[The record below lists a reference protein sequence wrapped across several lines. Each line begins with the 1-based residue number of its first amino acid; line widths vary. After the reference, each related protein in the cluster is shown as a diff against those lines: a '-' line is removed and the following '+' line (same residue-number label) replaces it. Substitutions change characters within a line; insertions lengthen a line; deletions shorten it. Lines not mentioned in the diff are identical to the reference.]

1 MNKFLSLIFISS
13 FIFGMDVKILESG
26 ENSLTVSL
34 SIPAPELSS
43 YAIGTE
49 TVQLPRWSDAY
60 LAYDST
66 LQIVVPYFSIPILL
80 PPSGE
85 FPTLQVL
92 DSRSDEDRR
101 ISRETILKHE
111 IKPDLPYPDVP
122 SDQWINIISAE
133 DFRAYRTARI
143 LVKPYA
149 VSGQRLLEMTFR
161 LIFPKVTNKGLA
173 QDQDLISTYLNAKMG
188 TNWGQISTASLNR
201 TASTLPSGLWYRFPV
216 NEMGIYKIDAASFT
230 TNVPEEDPKTWQ
242 VYAPFYEGQSLSWEI
257 SNTEP
262 TPANLKSISMS
273 GSGLE
278 DGVFSGSDELIFFAQ
293 GPNGDFKGDNFN
305 HLYGKQRYYWLC
317 IPESGAPVANFI
329 TFLPSSIAPFDM
341 TVANYEK
348 RLYHEAEL
356 YNQLHSGPFWI
367 GEKLTGSSDQLSI
380 IFNENYLDLNSEI
393 KFNALF
399 AVDYDAGNYQ
409 NNLSVQ
415 LNGLPFNVSQN
426 NGLYKQIKLSGTAG
440 GGNMLRDGNNT
451 LRINYSSNSNA
462 SIVYLDSLRLSYYRK
477 LAPSS
482 DYLFGSLDLPG
493 GVNRLI
499 FEALSNNF
507 HLWDI
512 SDPTSVSEWQIEDSA
527 FRIAGSGQREIIG
540 FTEDQIGS
548 IVLEAV
554 NNLGEPTLRVTG
566 KQADYI
572 IICPEIFFD
581 QAERIRE
588 LREELVP
595 ENERLSVEIVSIEDI
610 YAEFSAG
617 TQDPAAI
624 KHFLHYVYFSWNAP
638 RLRYVLFLGDTDY
651 DYRNITGQSKMII
664 PTYQKDGSTDVS
676 SYATDDRY
684 TQLASGDWD
693 RLPDFAIGRLPAQ
706 TPDQLEIMVDK
717 IISYELT
724 PEPGIWRNTI
734 TLVADD
740 PLRPSK
746 YVETEHIRDT
756 EGLASIIPQSI
767 HINKVY
773 LTEYPE
779 VQDPNSPYIK
789 KPKAREAFLQK
800 LYNGTLL
807 VNYLGHGS
815 PTVWAQEEVFTA
827 SDLGLVKTG
836 MRLPFWIAG
845 TCDWAKYD
853 DVNSSCV
860 PEELMLMESNGA
872 VGILSTT
879 RKTYAVFNE
888 ILLSDFFD
896 FLFPEAN
903 AGRSITVG
911 DAVMLAKNV
920 TTGSDPNNEK
930 YILFSDPAL
939 RLASPVRKGQ
949 IETVSPSVFQAMG
962 QVTYSGAVDTS
973 LGFGAQ
979 AAVTVYDTP
988 TPVTRSFYISA
999 SNSTGHISY
1008 VLPGKRIFRGLISVN
1023 DQDFSGEFTIP
1034 KDIKY
1039 SGEGGILSV
1048 QYWDDTGLDG
1058 SIFIDTLKFQGS
1070 DSTALDDEGPE
1081 ILFISDNMMLL
1092 NGDHISANE
1101 PLEIEISDEQ
1111 GINLT
1116 GVAGHGITLAIDED
1130 WDNAYDV
1137 TELFEYDLD
1146 HSDRG
1151 RLSAFLSEIQ
1161 PGEHLVSVK
1170 AWDSQNNPN
1179 NSSVRLEFFAA
1190 NDFRVYDLFNFPN
1203 PMAEDTEITYMLS
1216 HPADMK
1222 YAIYTLAG
1230 RKILNETLGY
1240 QVQGFNSFPW
1250 NGQDRYGSELANGV
1264 YILVVEAESDQF
1276 REPAQ
1281 SLQKLVI
1288 AR

>member
-13 FIFGMDVKILESG
+13 TLFGMDLQILESRA
-26 ENSLTVSL
+26 NSLKVAFT
-34 SIPAPELSS
+34 IPEPKLSS
-43 YAIGTE
+43 YTLGGE
-49 TVQLPRWSDAY
+49 TIQLPRWPDAF

-66 LQIVVPYFSIPILL
+66 VQKMVPFFSIPILI

-85 FPTLQVL
+85 FPVIEVL
-92 DSRSDEDRR
+92 DSGSEGDQRMSSKPVVIRGLGSDLD
-101 ISRETILKHE
+101 
-111 IKPDLPYPDVP
+111 YPAIQN
-122 SDQWINIISAE
+122 DQWISTIDAE
-133 DFRAYRTARI
+133 DFRAYKTARI
-143 LVKPYA
+143 LIKPYA
-149 VSGQRLLEMTFR
+149 VAGQRLVQMTFR
-161 LIFPKVTNKGLA
+161 IIFPKTTRNGTR
-173 QDQDLISTYLNAKMG
+173 QDQDLIGTYLNSEMG
-188 TNWGQISTASLNR
+188 ANWGQISQAALNR
-201 TASTLPSGLWYRFPV
+201 ATSDLPAGQWYRFPID
-216 NEMGIYKIDAASFT
+216 EMGVYRINSASFGDG
-230 TNVPEEDPKTWQ
+230 VPDSDPVTWQ
-242 VYAPFYEGQSLSWEI
+242 IYAPYFEGRSLAWEL

-278 DGVFSGSDELIFFAQ
+278 DGEFSGTDEIIFFAQ
-293 GPNGDFKGDNFN
+293 GLNGDFKGDNFT

-317 IPESGAPVANFI
+317 VPESGTSEGNFI
-329 TFLPSSIAPFDM
+329 SSLPSSDQAFVN
-341 TVANYEK
+341 TVTSYEK

-356 YNQLHSGPFWI
+356 HNQLHSGPFWV

-380 IFNENYLDLNSEI
+380 IFSENYLDFESEI

-399 AVDYDAGNYQ
+399 VIDYDAGNYQ
-409 NNLSVQ
+409 NNLSVD
-415 LNGLPFNVSQN
+415 LNSLSFNMTQN
-426 NGLYKQIKLSGTAG
+426 NALYKQIRLSGTAVED
-440 GGNMLRDGNNT
+440 MLRDGNNT
-451 LRINYSSNSNA
+451 LRINYTSNSNA
-462 SIVYLDSLRLSYYRK
+462 SIIYLDSLRLSYHRQ
-477 LAPSS
+477 LAPAS
-482 DYLFGSLDLPG
+482 DYLFGSLALPG
-493 GVNRLI
+493 PVNRLLFQDI
-499 FEALSNNF
+499 PDNF
-507 HLWDI
+507 HIWDI
-512 SDPTSVSEWQIEDSA
+512 SNPTSITEWQLENSEFI
-527 FRIAGSGQREIIG
+527 ISGIGNREVIG
-540 FTEDQIGS
+540 FTEDQIGM
-548 IVLEAV
+548 IVLETAS
-554 NNLGEPTLRVTG
+554 NLGEPTLRTAG

-572 IICPEIFFD
+572 IICPDIFMD

-595 ENERLSVEIVSIEDI
+595 VDERLSVEIVSINDI
-610 YAEFSAG
+610 YDEFSAG

-624 KHFLHYVYFSWNAP
+624 KHFLHYAYFSWDSP

-651 DYRNITGQSKMII
+651 DYRNLTGQSKMII
-664 PTYQKDGSTDVS
+664 PTYQKDGTTDVS
-676 SYATDDRY
+676 SYPTDDRY
-684 TQLASGDWD
+684 TQLGSGEWD

-724 PEPGIWRNTI
+724 PEPGIWRNTV

-740 PLRPSK
+740 PLRPSSW
-746 YVETEHIRDT
+746 VESEHIHDT
-756 EGLASIIPQSI
+756 EGLARIIPKSI
-767 HINKVY
+767 HVNKVY

-815 PTVWAQEEVFTA
+815 PNVWAQEEVFTV

-836 MRLPFWIAG
+836 MRLPFWVAG

-860 PEELMLMESNGA
+860 PEELMLMERNGA

-896 FLFPEAN
+896 FLFPETD

-949 IETVSPSVFQAMG
+949 IESVSPAVFQAMG
-962 QVTYSGAVDTS
+962 RVDYSGAVDTS
-973 LGFGAQ
+973 LGSGAQ

-999 SNSTGHISY
+999 SASTGHISY
-1008 VLPGKRIFRGLISVN
+1008 VLPGKRIFRGLISVD
-1023 DQDFSGEFTIP
+1023 DQNFSGSFTLP

-1048 QYWDDTGLDG
+1048 QYWDDSGLDG
-1058 SIFIDTLKFQGS
+1058 SIFIDTLKFEGS

-1081 ILFISDNMMLL
+1081 ILFISENMVLL

-1101 PLEIEISDEQ
+1101 PLEIEISDDQ

-1130 WDNAYDV
+1130 WDNALDV

-1151 RLSAFLSEIQ
+1151 RLSAFLSEIA
-1161 PGEHLVSVK
+1161 PGEYLVSAK

-1179 NSSVRLEFFAA
+1179 ISSVRLEFFAA

-1203 PMAEDTEITYMLS
+1203 PMAEDTEITFMLS
-1216 HPADMK
+1216 HSAEIN

-1230 RKILNETLGY
+1230 RKIISESLGY
-1240 QVQGFNSFPW
+1240 QNQGFNSFPW
-1250 NGQDRYGSELANGV
+1250 TGQDLYGQELANGV
-1264 YILVVEAESDQF
+1264 YILVIEADSDEF
-1276 REPAQ
+1276 GEPTQ